1 MKKMIRENTRV
12 FYSSIS
18 ALIYVFL
25 FLQLLAISIPPR
37 TFAETKTQDAAV
49 VNSVMHPAPIILK
62 AYQVV
67 AASGYPLGSY
77 RLIANKGGKAKII
90 PFQIDEVA
98 AYEDFVLPLG
108 PIANG
113 SFSNKIFDK
122 LDELSFMGNDVGE
135 LSPPEKWSFKKPNL
149 LFKID
154 ARKK

>member
-37 TFAETKTQDAAV
+37 TFAETKTQDVAV

-113 SFSNKIFDK
+113 SFSNKIFDI
-122 LDELSFMGNDVGE
+122 EGNIN
-135 LSPPEKWSFKKPNL
+135 SQISC
-149 LFKID
+149 I
-154 ARKK
+154 